1 MKQAEMIHQYNEI
14 NRPKFNQE
22 LFIRHDDDI
31 INAIRDVVYSTQRDS
46 TFIIKVIGFE
56 VIDNYDDIN
65 HILWAYE
72 DSIINKNKSTN
83 KSEDKKKSTKSSNN
97 SRKVEN
103 QFEFINLKDSD
114 IKLIKVTYYIGIT
127 EKKNGFV
134 TDTVT
139 VYIAIPR
146 IVDKFYFRISG
157 NIYSA
162 MYQIVDASTYNN
174 SNAKNAKKQ
183 SITFKTIFMPI
194 RVYKYTGKLRD
205 CDDNDIPCAYF
216 IGNMFK
222 KSLLLMKYIFAK
234 MGYYNTLNFLK
245 VPGVIISENDNNI
258 DKENMYVFPVRDNLF
273 VSIPKYIYDNSIIAQ
288 SAVYTIVAV
297 LTHMKDCVVKDV
309 FGYDIW
315 LKSLGAEFT
324 TKDLD
329 TIRTKG
335 ISILGSL
342 EFIYDLGTKRDLKL
356 DPEDKDDI
364 YRVLRWMMYE
374 FSALRKKDNIDI
386 STKKVRY
393 AEYIAALYAAKL
405 AFGIYRLSDKADKAD
420 LDTIR
425 KAIQIPPMFLLN
437 AITKCQLVNYKDCVN
452 DLDSLT
458 ALKYT
463 YKGVSG
469 IGEKSNAISSAY
481 RAIHP
486 SHLGRV
492 DIDSSSNSDPGV
504 SGTLCPISSF
514 HDSHFIDFMEP
525 STWNS
530 EISKMIEQYKS
541 MNNKIEVCRI
551 VKDNKLSSKQY
562 DSTMIEQCRSVA
574 KNLLKMPTIV
584 ENTSEYI
591 NGYDIFGDDK
601 FFVTKD

>member
-1 MKQAEMIHQYNEI
+1 MKQSEMIHIYNDAS
-14 NRPKFNQE
+14 RPKFNQE
-22 LFIRHDDDI
+22 LFVRYDDDI
-31 INAIRDVVYSTQRDS
+31 INALKDVILSTQRES
-46 TFIIKVIGFE
+46 TFIIRVLGFE
-56 VIDNYDDIN
+56 VIDNYDDVN

-72 DSIINKNKSTN
+72 DSIINKNKTN
-83 KSEDKKKSTKSSNN
+83 EPLENKKKPSKTSNTK
-97 SRKVEN
+97 KQEN
-103 QFEFINLKDSD
+103 PFEYINLKESD
-114 IKLIKVTYYIGIT
+114 IKILKVTYYIGIT
-127 EKKNGFV
+127 EKKDGFV
-134 TDTVT
+134 DDTVT
-139 VYIAIPR
+139 VYIVVPR

-183 SITFKTIFMPI
+183 SITFKTMFMPI

-205 CDDNDIPCAYF
+205 ITGEDIPCTYF
-216 IGNMFK
+216 LGNMFK

-234 MGYYNTLNFLK
+234 MGYYKTLEFLK
-245 VPGVIISENDNNI
+245 VPGVIVSDNVNGI
-258 DKENMYVFPVRDNLF
+258 DDTKMYSFPVRDDLY
-273 VSIPKYIYDNSIIAQ
+273 VSIPRYIYDNSNIAQ
-288 SAVYTIVAV
+288 SVVYTIVMV
-297 LTHMKDCVVKDV
+297 LSHIKDCKLNDV
-309 FGYDIW
+309 FGYDLW
-315 LKSLGAEFT
+315 LKSLGSEFT

-329 TIRTKG
+329 TIHTKG
-335 ISILGSL
+335 MSILGSL

-356 DPEDKDDI
+356 SEEDKGDI

-374 FSALRKKDNIDI
+374 FNTLRKKDNIDI

-393 AEYIAALYAAKL
+393 AEYIAALYAARL
-405 AFGIYRLSDKADKAD
+405 AFGIYRLSDKGDKAD

-504 SGTLCPISSF
+504 SGTLCPLSTL
-514 HDSHFIDFMEP
+514 HDGHFIDFQEP
-525 STWNS
+525 STWDS
-530 EISKMIEQYKS
+530 EVNKMIDQYKS
-541 MNNKIEVCRI
+541 MNNKIEVCRL
-551 VKDNKLSSKQY
+551 VKDNKLSTKQFN
-562 DSTMIEQCRSVA
+562 STLTEDCKSVA

-584 ENTSEYI
+584 SNTTEYI

-601 FFVTKD
+601 FYMTTE

>member
-1 MKQAEMIHQYNEI
+1 MKQLEMIYKYNQD
-14 NRPKFNQE
+14 NRPQFNQE

-31 INAIRDVVYSTQRDS
+31 INALKDVILSTERQS
-46 TFIIKVIGFE
+46 TFTIKVMGFE
-56 VIDNYDDIN
+56 VIDNYDDVN

-72 DSIINKNKSTN
+72 DSIINKSKNSNEELENRKKPSTSN
-83 KSEDKKKSTKSSNN
+83 TKKQ
-97 SRKVEN
+97 EN

-114 IKLIKVTYYIGIT
+114 IRILKITYYIGIV
-127 EKKNGFV
+127 EKKDGYV
-134 TDTVT
+134 DDTVI
-139 VYIAIPR
+139 VYIAVPR
-146 IVDKFYFRISG
+146 IVDKFYFRIND

-194 RVYKYTGKLRD
+194 RVYKYTGSLKD
-205 CDDNDIPCAYF
+205 INGENIPCAYF

-234 MGYYNTLNFLK
+234 MGYYQTLSFLK
-245 VPGVIISENDNNI
+245 VPGVIISSSLEKI
-258 DKENMYVFPVRDNLF
+258 DKDSMYTFPVRNDIF
-273 VSIPKYIYDNSIIAQ
+273 VSIPKYIYDNSNIAQ
-288 SAVYTIVAV
+288 SAIYTIVMV
-297 LTHMKDCVVKDV
+297 ITHMKDCKLSDV
-309 FGYDIW
+309 FGYEIW
-315 LKSLGAEFT
+315 LKSLGSEFT
-324 TKDLD
+324 TKDID
-329 TIRTKG
+329 TIHTKG
-335 ISILGSL
+335 VSILGSL
-342 EFIYDLGTKRDLKL
+342 EFIYDIGTKRDLKL
-356 DPEDKDDI
+356 SEEDKGDI

-374 FSALRKKDNIDI
+374 FNALRKKDNLDV

-405 AFGIYRLSDKADKAD
+405 AFGIYRLSDKGSKAD
-420 LDTIR
+420 LNTIK
-425 KAIQIPPMFLLN
+425 KAIQIPPMYLLN
-437 AITKCQLVNYKDCVN
+437 AITRCQLVNYKDSVN

-486 SHLGRV
+486 SHLGRI

-504 SGTLCPISSF
+504 SGTLCPLSTL

-525 STWNS
+525 STWDS
-530 EISKMIEQYKS
+530 EVGKMMDEYKS
-541 MNNKIEVCRI
+541 MTNRIEVCRL
-551 VKDNKLSSKQY
+551 VNDNNLSTKQSY
-562 DSTMIEQCRSVA
+562 KSNVNSDCRAVA
-574 KNLLKMPTIV
+574 KNLLKMPVIV
-584 ENTSEYI
+584 SNTSQYI
-591 NGYDIFGDDK
+591 NGYDLFGDELMY
-601 FFVTKD
+601 VLNE

>member
-245 VPGVIISENDNNI
+245 VPGVIISENDNDI

-297 LTHMKDCVVKDV
+297 LTHMKDCVAKDV
-309 FGYDIW
+309 FSYDIW

-420 LDTIR
+420 LNTIR

-530 EISKMIEQYKS
+530 EINKMIEQYKS

-562 DSTMIEQCRSVA
+562 DSTMVEQCRSVA

-601 FFVTKD
+601 FFVIKD